1 MATISTGVFKKLVFK
16 KQSAQGTLAGASGAQ
31 YMRRVT
37 STIDLNKAQYKSAEI
52 RSSQQRADSRHGVR
66 SVEGSISGELSV
78 GGYQPFMESVLRQAA
93 QTASTTGAQITIA
106 AAPGTG
112 AAGNFN
118 WTGGTFL
125 TNGFKVGDVVSATGF
140 ASPATANNSHYAVVT
155 ALTNTAMTVLF
166 LDGVAM
172 VTRATGDSVTIVTVG
187 KKTWIPQSSHTRDYY
202 TIEHFYGDIGQSEYF
217 QDCVVS
223 GMNLKLPATGIATV
237 DFPIMGLNMLTG
249 SSAYFTTP
257 TAAPTGGLLT
267 AVNGAIF
274 VDGAKVGTI
283 TSLDISITGNY
294 SAPGGVV
301 GSNFDPDIFPGVV
314 EVTGSMS
321 VLFDSITLRD
331 LFVNENAFSIFA
343 VFTTGSTPNAPFLS
357 IVMPNVKAGGASK
370 DDGEKGLTMTMPFIA
385 SEKTD
390 GGAAV
395 ANLQTT
401 ISIQDSAFV

>member
-16 KQSAQGTLAGASGAQ
+16 KQSAQGTLAGASGAS
-31 YMRRVT
+31 YLRRVT

-52 RSSQQRADSRHGVR
+52 RASQQRADSRHGVR

-93 QTASTTGAQITIA
+93 TATAALTGLSLTIGGSAPNYTISRSAGWIA
-106 AAPGTG
+106 AGVKAGDVIRLTAG
-112 AAGNFN
+112 GFVAGNLN
-118 WTGGTFL
+118 KNL
-125 TNGFKVGDVVSATGF
+125 VVI
-140 ASPATANNSHYAVVT
+140 
-155 ALTNTAMTVLF
+155 
-166 LDGVAM
+166 
-172 VTRATGDSVTIVTVG
+172 SVTDTILTVQTLNGTTLTTEGPIASSTVTFPG
-187 KKTWIPQSSHTRDYY
+187 KKTWVPQSAHTRDYY

-217 QDCVVS
+217 QDCVVT

-257 TAAPTGGLLT
+257 GAAPTGELLT
-267 AVNGAIF
+267 AVNGAIY
-274 VDGAKVGTI
+274 VAGAKVGTI
-283 TSLDISITGNY
+283 TSLDISVTGNY

-314 EVTGSMS
+314 EATGSMS

-331 LFVNENAFSIFA
+331 LFVNETAFSIFA
-343 VFTTGSTPNAPFLS
+343 VFTTQNTAASPFLS
-357 IVMPNVKAGGASK
+357 VVMTNVKAGGASK

-385 SEKTD
+385 SENTTGSTTD
-390 GGAAV
+390 LA
-395 ANLQTT
+395 TT